1 MARALV
7 GRGAGGPNLAKIGC
21 METHATEQTTGSISH
36 FIKEIGRGSDG
47 ARALDS
53 AQAQQLMGAVLDR
66 SASDLEIGAFA
77 IAMRMKGETLEELD
91 GFLAAARERC
101 MRVASERPV
110 VVLPSYNGAR
120 RLPNL
125 APLLALRLA
134 QQGERVLMHGPL
146 RDPRRVSSADVLQSL
161 GVALARTQAEIE
173 ASWARCAPAFVPI
186 DTLCP
191 PLAWLLDVRWTIG
204 VRSSGHTIVKMLN
217 PVVGAASLRIG
228 SYTHPEFGELLAA
241 HARASAAD
249 LMLLRG
255 TEGEAV
261 ADPRRQPRIDTFLH
275 GVLRP
280 ELSCPAHDGPL
291 AELPALPSCDAAST
305 AQYIGAVLAGT
316 RPSPAPLESQVRLAR
331 AAVQAL
337 ATDTPTS
344 PHRPA
349 VSTAPQK
356 TA

>member
-1 MARALV
+1 MDKHTV
-7 GRGAGGPNLAKIGC
+7 GG
-21 METHATEQTTGSISH
+21 ISH

-77 IAMRMKGETLEELD
+77 IAMRMKGETLEELE
-91 GFLAAARERC
+91 GFLAAAHERC
-101 MRVASERPV
+101 LRVASQRPV
-110 VVLPSYNGAR
+110 LVLPSYNGAR

-134 QQGERVLMHGPL
+134 QQGEQVLMHGPL
-146 RDPRRVSSADVLQSL
+146 RDPRRVSSADVLQAL
-161 GVALARTQAEIE
+161 GIAPARTQAEID
-173 ASWARCAPAFVPI
+173 ACWARREPAFVPI

-217 PVVGAASLRIG
+217 PVAGAPSLRIG

-261 ADPRRQPRIDTFLH
+261 ADARRQPRIDTFLR
-275 GVLRP
+275 GLLRP

-291 AELPALPSCDAAST
+291 AELPALPACDAGAT
-305 AQYIGAVLAGT
+305 AQYIGAVLAGA
-316 RPSPAPLESQVRLAR
+316 RPAPAPLETQLRLVR
-331 AAVQAL
+331 AALQAL
-337 ATDTPTS
+337 AAEAPPS
-344 PHRPA
+344 PASRP
-349 VSTAPQK
+349 VSTPPQK